1 MVMQLAWNKH
11 KSESIDMKKKIK
23 HYAIFDENGEVMRW
37 VKTKHEAEQI
47 IKTYKDWSYTL
58 VVPKKEVKFKFED
71 APF

>member
-1 MVMQLAWNKH
+1 
-11 KSESIDMKKKIK
+11 MKKFIK

-37 VKTKHEAEQI
+37 VRTKHEAEQI

-58 VVPKKEVKFKFED
+58 VVPKKELKFKFED

>member
-1 MVMQLAWNKH
+1 MQLAWNKH

-37 VKTKHEAEQI
+37 VRTKHEAEQI
-47 IKTYKDWSYTL
+47 IKTYKDWFFTL